1 MFQLKNW
8 RRGKFKI
15 LFIGFFSLVLV
26 LVVFKVLVR
35 YPQGQAPSSNPDD
48 SQMKLS
54 TLGNH
59 EVGYSK
65 STNDRERSLS
75 EKEGAEPIDTDSD
88 SNQGSNGVNKSP
100 NSVEEKNLLKVKT
113 YVVKPGATLWDIAR
127 EHGLHLSTVVHT
139 NNLSPSEPIH
149 PGQKLKIYNM
159 DGFIYQL
166 RRGQTLSHIARTYDV
181 SLDEIIQI
189 NQIENPLL
197 IPVGKRI
204 FVPAIKPLYTFIW
217 PARGRISSGFGWR
230 SNPFNKKGR
239 EYHRGIDIAVNTG
252 TPIRASHSGRVI
264 VAYRG
269 KEWNRGYGKLVVIRG
284 GDHSYTYYA
293 HLSRVLVRRGQY
305 VRQGQ
310 KIGLS
315 GNTGRSTGPH
325 LFFAIVKN
333 GKAQNPLKYLSP
345 KFSSRRNR

>member
-8 RRGKFKI
+8 RAEKFKI
-15 LFIGFFSLVLV
+15 CLLGLLSFVLV
-26 LVVFKVLVR
+26 LVAFKVLVR
-35 YPQGQAPSSNPDD
+35 HPQGQDTSLNPADRE
-48 SQMKLS
+48 MKFS
-54 TLGNH
+54 TLSRDDR
-59 EVGYSK
+59 YLK
-65 STNDRERSLS
+65 SANDRERSLP
-75 EKEGAEPIDTDSD
+75 EKEKAEQKDTESD
-88 SNQGSNGVNKSP
+88 SNQSP
-100 NSVEEKNLLKVKT
+100 NEVQKKNLLKVET
-113 YVVKPGATLWDIAR
+113 YEVKPGATLWGIAR
-127 EHGLHLSTVVHT
+127 EHGLHLSTVVHA
-139 NNLSPSEPIH
+139 NNLCPSEPIY

-159 DGFIYQL
+159 DGFIYQV

-181 SLDEIIQI
+181 SLYEIMQI
-189 NQIENPLL
+189 NQIENPHL
-197 IPVGKRI
+197 IPVGQKI

-230 SNPFNKKGR
+230 RNPFTKKGR

-252 TPIRASHSGRVI
+252 TPIRASNSGRVV
-264 VAYRG
+264 VAYG
-269 KEWNRGYGKLVVIRG
+269 DKGWNKGYGKLVVIKG
-284 GDHSYTYYA
+284 GDNTYTYYA

-325 LFFAIVKN
+325 LFFAVVKD
-333 GKAQNPLKYLSP
+333 GKARNPLKYLSP